1 MRAFSLVE
9 LLVVVL
15 VIAVLIGLAIPA
27 LSSARDAARA
37 TRCLANIRS
46 LGSAVEAY
54 KDANSG
60 RYPFANH
67 TADVRFEFTAPYP
80 VIGTMLGVSPPGTDE
95 EIARRIEPF
104 VCPADNPAG
113 AWSGFSYIYRP
124 WDMMATWPGPDPQ
137 LGVSRVLAALP
148 QEVIFVEAVYRHH
161 GTGAAYRNDGAA
173 YLQKPTP
180 R

>member
-1 MRAFSLVE
+1 M
-9 LLVVVL
+9 
-15 VIAVLIGLAIPA
+15 
-27 LSSARDAARA
+27 
-37 TRCLANIRS
+37 
-46 LGSAVEAY
+46 EAY

-60 RYPFANH
+60 RYPFADH
-67 TADVRFEFTAPYP
+67 AADVRFEFTAPYP
-80 VIGTMLGVSPPGTDE
+80 ALGTTLGVSPPGT
-95 EIARRIEPF
+95 
-104 VCPADNPAG
+104 
-113 AWSGFSYIYRP
+113 
-124 WDMMATWPGPDPQ
+124 DPQ